1 MRVFAPIV
9 SMRRVARA
17 TPSWMP
23 AVLAL
28 AVLASCDLNPNK
40 EACTVSIAPS
50 VITVPV
56 NGAVTVSGTAFD
68 CSGNSIRDK
77 TINFSSA
84 NTSIATVTTAGQVV
98 GVAVGTTTV
107 SAVANGKQ
115 GTAQVTVT
123 PEVATTVTVSP
134 ATTTL
139 RISNTR
145 QFTATPKNAAGVAI
159 TGKTIRWSSS
169 NSSIASV
176 DQTGLVTALTPGTVI
191 IAADADGV
199 IGNASL
205 TITNLPIGS
214 CSLSPATQRVTV
226 TAQAQPVIT
235 LRDTANNVLPTL
247 GRPLSWSSDNEVVA
261 TVSGTGVIT
270 ARRAG
275 TARITAVPTEYP
287 DKSCATT
294 FEAVDARIV
303 SAVIT
308 PRSGSLRL
316 GVQRQLSVS
325 LTDSIGQAIP
335 PGRVVTWTSAT
346 PATATVSA
354 TGLVTG
360 LSLGTARIAVRADN
374 AVDTV
379 TFPVTKVPVT
389 TVRLSPLSASVVQ
402 GQTVQL
408 NPTVEDSTG
417 ATVTDRVI
425 EWTSSDPTRATV
437 SSTGLVS
444 TTASGAVTITATSE
458 TRSGTATVNIQPIPV
473 DTIVVDSTYSVIT
486 TAVSKT
492 FAITLKDAAGN
503 QLFNRT
509 VSVTSATPGIAQGT
523 ANSAGTVV
531 TVTTF
536 NVAGTAI
543 FTLRALNAN
552 GQPEG
557 KTSRVTVTVTVP

>member
-1 MRVFAPIV
+1 MRAFAPID
-9 SMRRVARA
+9 SLRRVARA

-28 AVLASCDLNPNK
+28 AVLASCDLNPNP
-40 EACTVSIAPS
+40 EACSVTIAPS
-50 VITVPV
+50 IITVPV
-56 NGAVTVSGTAFD
+56 NGAVTVTGTAFKCD
-68 CSGNSIRDK
+68 GTSIRDK

-84 NTSIATVTTAGQVV
+84 NTSIATVTTSGQVV

-134 ATTTL
+134 STTTL
-139 RISNTR
+139 RITNTR

-261 TVSGTGVIT
+261 TVSGTGVIR
-270 ARRAG
+270 AVRAG

-287 DKSCATT
+287 DKSCSTV

-316 GVQRQLSVS
+316 GVQRQLNLS

-389 TVRLSPLSASVVQ
+389 TVRLSPLSSSVVQ
-402 GQTVQL
+402 GQTVQI

-473 DTIVVDSTYSVIT
+473 DTIVVDSTYSVVT

-523 ANSAGTVV
+523 ANSAGKIV

-552 GQPEG
+552 
-557 KTSRVTVTVTVP
+557 

>member
-1 MRVFAPIV
+1 
-9 SMRRVARA
+9 
-17 TPSWMP
+17 
-23 AVLAL
+23 
-28 AVLASCDLNPNK
+28 
-40 EACTVSIAPS
+40 
-50 VITVPV
+50 VPV

-68 CSGNSIRDK
+68 CNGNSIRDK
-77 TINFSSA
+77 TINFSSG
-84 NTSIATVTTAGQVV
+84 NTAVATVTTGGQVV
-98 GVAVGTTTV
+98 GVSVGTTTV

-134 ATTTL
+134 ATITL
-139 RISNTR
+139 RVGNIR
-145 QFTATPKNAAGVAI
+145 QFTATPKNPAGVAI

-176 DQTGLVTALTPGTVI
+176 DQTGNVTALTPGNVI

-199 IGNASL
+199 IGNASVAV
-205 TITNLPIGS
+205 TNLPIGS

-247 GRPLSWSSDNEVVA
+247 GRALSWISDNEVVA

-275 TARITAVPTEYP
+275 TARVTASSVEYP
-287 DKSCATT
+287 NISCATT

-303 SAVIT
+303 TARIT
-308 PRSGSLRL
+308 PTSGSLRI

-325 LTDSIGQAIP
+325 LTDSIGQTIP

-354 TGLVTG
+354 TGVVTG
-360 LSLGTARIAVRADN
+360 LALGSARIAVRADN

-379 TFPVTKVPVT
+379 TFPVTKVPVS
-389 TVRLSPLSASVVQ
+389 TVRLSPISSSVVQ

-425 EWTSSDPTRATV
+425 EWISSDPTRATV
-437 SSTGLVS
+437 SSTGLVT
-444 TTASGAVTITATSE
+444 TTASGTVTITATSE

-473 DTIVVDSTYSVIT
+473 DTIVVDSTYSVVT
-486 TAVSKT
+486 TTVSKT

-509 VSVTSATPGIAQGT
+509 VSVTSATPGVAQGT
-523 ANSAGTVV
+523 ANAAGTIV

-536 NVAGTAI
+536 NVAGTAV

-557 KTSRVTVTVTVP
+557 KTSRVTVTVTLP